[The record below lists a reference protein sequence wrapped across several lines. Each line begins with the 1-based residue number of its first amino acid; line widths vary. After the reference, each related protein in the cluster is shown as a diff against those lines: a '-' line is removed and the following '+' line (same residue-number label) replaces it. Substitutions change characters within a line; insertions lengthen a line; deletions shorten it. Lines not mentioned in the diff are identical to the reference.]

1 MNIWFHIQGS
11 SRLLARRKGPVARM
25 VVVAAV
31 GTLWCLAGGM
41 WGVAVWRDLDRRAEQ
56 MSIDIIGP
64 ADSTNQA
71 IRAMAQDMRRRPS
84 VKSVQ
89 VLTSDQVWSEF
100 ANEMHLESDDLR
112 EVAAVPSILRIQL
125 RPPMVSLSAT
135 EKFVRSLVDMYPE
148 ATARI
153 VWPRPY
159 VEMLDA
165 GRANVIIFG
174 SVAGLLSLVLFL
186 WALTYA
192 FRAEIHRAGS
202 DLKVAALLG
211 APNAWIAA
219 PHLLVG
225 SVAGAVGLVLGLGI
239 LCIARPTMLTQWVWL
254 GNVSLNEIFIGA
266 CAIVFL
272 GLLLCWWQSIAS
284 VKGATRTR

>member
-1 MNIWFHIQGS
+1 MNIWFHIQGA
-11 SRLLARRKGPVARM
+11 SRLLARRKGPLARM
-25 VVVAAV
+25 VVVAIV
-31 GTLWCLAGGM
+31 GTLWCLAGGI

-64 ADSTNQA
+64 ADSTNHA
-71 IRAMAQDMRRRPS
+71 IHAMAQDMRRRPS
-84 VKSVQ
+84 VKSVN
-89 VLTSDQVWSEF
+89 VLSSDDVWSEF

-112 EVAAVPSILRIQL
+112 EVAAVPSILRLQL
-125 RPPMVSLSAT
+125 LPPMVSVTAT
-135 EKFVRSLVDMYPE
+135 EKFIRSLEAMYPE

-165 GRANVIIFG
+165 GRSNVLIFG

-186 WALTYA
+186 LAVTYA

-211 APNAWIAA
+211 APNSWIAA
-219 PHLLVG
+219 PHLLV
-225 SVAGAVGLVLGLGI
+225 SIIAGAVGLGIGVGL
-239 LCIARPTMLTQWVWL
+239 LCIARPYMLAQWMWL
-254 GNVSLNEIFIGA
+254 GNVTVNEILIGA
-266 CAIVFL
+266 CAIAVL
-272 GLLLCWWQSIAS
+272 GLVLCWWQSIVS